1 MDAAVNTREYKEHIN
16 RTYFR
21 RSITDFEQWA
31 AQFPGGP
38 SATVVHIPARSGS
51 TRLKDKNIREL
62 GGLPLLA
69 YSVLVARR
77 LTGVDRVIVDTDSP
91 RYAEIARH
99 HGAETPYLRPAE
111 LATATS
117 RPGWSYYFLLRHLLE
132 EDYPV
137 KTILTLLPTSPFR
150 NLRDIQGLVERVRDA
165 GMVATCLPVDCSLD
179 RFRLPGGEPAALRP
193 GDCGLDASSFLY
205 KPLGKFTGQHVAN
218 TDIVRKEVVAVD
230 DPLELIDIDTEDD
243 FRLASEVVDNRLY
256 DFGFSL

>member
-1 MDAAVNTREYKEHIN
+1 MDAPVSTREYKEHIN

-21 RSITDFEQWA
+21 RDITDFAVWRTR
-31 AQFPGGP
+31 FPEDLH
-38 SATVVHIPARSGS
+38 ATVVHIPARAGS
-51 TRLKDKNIREL
+51 TRLQDKNIREL

-69 YSVLVARR
+69 YSILLARR
-77 LTGVDRVIVDTDSP
+77 LSGVDRVIVNTDSP

-99 HGAETPYLRPAE
+99 YGAETPFLRPAE
-111 LATATS
+111 LATATA
-117 RPGWSYYFLLRHLLE
+117 RPGWSYYYLLRHLLE

-137 KTILTLLPTSPFR
+137 KTMLTLLPTNPFR
-150 NLRDIQGLVERVRDA
+150 NLRDIQGFVERVREV
-165 GMVATCLPVDCSLD
+165 GMVATCLPVNCSLD
-179 RFRLPGGEPAALRP
+179 RLCLPGGEPAALRP
-193 GDCGLDASSFLY
+193 GDCGLEASSFLY

-230 DPLELIDIDTEDD
+230 DPIELIDIDTEDD